1 MLHVGAKCQHLSC
14 NAGHCHL
21 AHGVHWDA
29 VFIHPQRDM
38 PSRPSPF
45 LKPSQNKE
53 REYSHLKSVSPAC
66 FIILIRRENRE
77 QLEGTTQHFSP
88 VILIRRKNSCTAE

>member
-14 NAGHCHL
+14 NAGHCYL

-29 VFIHPQRDM
+29 VFIHMAPQRDM

-53 REYSHLKSVSPAC
+53 REYSHLKSVS
-66 FIILIRRENRE
+66 RRLLHNSH
-77 QLEGTTQHFSP
+77 TTGKSRAIGGDDTALQ
-88 VILIRRKNSCTAE
+88 SCYP